1 MNLALLVLFGG
12 MVVLIPMSLILLAY
26 IREEDRLTLRIQ
38 EVQQRGENRTEL
50 TPATRAGSPGFLV
63 PVAVIG
69 GIIARSG
76 LLSTRT
82 LEELQQTLH
91 SAGLRGQA
99 GLSIFVG
106 AKLLLLLLLPTGAL
120 MIMTQLNWWPSYWNL
135 LVPGLAVVGLLGP
148 DYIIRKKRAHY
159 LKSLDAGMP
168 DALDMLVI
176 CTEAG
181 LGLESS
187 FERVSTEIEMGHPV
201 VAREMT
207 TTVQEMQI
215 NADRRVALVG
225 MGERTGLLALRR
237 LGGTLVQTLQY
248 GTPLSDALRVLST
261 EMRQETLMRFEER
274 AARLPVF
281 LTIPMVLFILPCI
294 FLVVG
299 GPAIVQVLEAMKK

>member
-12 MVVLIPMSLILLAY
+12 LLVLIPMSLVLLAY
-26 IREEDRLTLRIQ
+26 IREEDRLTVRIQ
-38 EVQQRGENRTEL
+38 EVQRRGENRSDL
-50 TPATRAGSPGFLV
+50 TVAGRPGGAGFLV
-63 PVAVIG
+63 PVALVG
-69 GIIARSG
+69 GVIARSG

-106 AKLLLLLLLPTGAL
+106 AKLLLLLSLPTIAVL
-120 MIMTQLNWWPSYWNL
+120 AMTQLDWWPEHWNI
-135 LVPGLAVVGLLGP
+135 LVAGAGIVGLLGP
-148 DYIIRKKRAHY
+148 DIVVRGKRKRY

-187 FERVSTEIEMGHPV
+187 FERVSTEIALGHPV
-201 VAREMT
+201 VAQEMMT
-207 TTVQEMQI
+207 TVHEMQI
-215 NADRRVALVG
+215 NADRRAALIG
-225 MGERTGLLALRR
+225 MGDRTGLLALRR

-248 GTPLSDALRVLST
+248 GTPLSDALRILST

-274 AARLPVF
+274 AARLPVL

-299 GPAIVQVLEAMKK
+299 GPAIVQVLDYTK